1 MDATL
6 FITYLILQHI
16 YLNKIYVTFDLVV
29 SVNEI
34 NLYCDIREHIEYIL
48 EMIFWITTPY

>member
-34 NLYCDIREHIEYIL
+34 NLYYDIREHIEYIL

>member
-6 FITYLILQHI
+6 FIAYLILQHI
-16 YLNKIYVTFDLVV
+16 YLNKMYVPFDLVV

-34 NLYCDIREHIEYIL
+34 NLYYDIREHIEYIL